1 MFGLSDTSLFA
12 NRPTRKPQ
20 RSSTRKSSSRR
31 RRSTISQLI
40 GERLE
45 DRRVLA
51 SYIVNTAADVVAE
64 DGMVSLR
71 EAILSANN
79 NAAENA
85 DTVAGDS
92 GATITDTIEFA
103 EGLTTITLGSELAIS
118 DSVAISLGDSTSQTI
133 SGGNASRIFS
143 IVANGETGAATSVSI
158 SGLTLSD
165 GIADSGGAIFVST
178 GQTLSLD
185 SVTLTDNVA
194 TGSGPDA
201 GGGALFNDGG
211 IVTVVDSTISGNTA
225 AASASVAL
233 TGAEEVPMVSTTA
246 SGDATFVYDAAT
258 NTFSID
264 LLVTGLEVADDSD
277 DIPQVT
283 GAHLHLGEVGANGDV
298 IVNLDAAN
306 FTTEDDGGIR
316 LQLTDAAFPA
326 ENVADLIAGG
336 LYINVHSDANPSG
349 EVRGQLVFPTTMGSG
364 GGLFNHGGS
373 LSVTNSTIANNV
385 ASRAGGGIESAGGNL
400 ILTGVDLT
408 DNVAGP
414 EGFASPGNGGGLHI
428 SGMGDA
434 TITNGTV
441 SGNTAAREG
450 GGLWNSVGI
459 MTIDGTTIT
468 GNTASGDAADD
479 GGGGV
484 FNNGG
489 TLTVS
494 NATITGNTADGTL
507 GSGGGIFSTAGN
519 VTVNST
525 QIGGANAADGNTAN
539 RAGGGIEVVDGKV
552 TLNFGTDVSS
562 NHAGI
567 NGGGLHSTGAA
578 VVTSN
583 LAIFASN
590 TADSEGGG
598 LWNSSTGTLDINGGA
613 ISSNVASGDESDNGG
628 GGVFNDGGSVT
639 IDDAAIAQNVAD
651 GTAGSGGGIL
661 NDGGS
666 LTIGGVTNIANNR
679 ANRAGGGIEATAG
692 STTILTGVKLDSN
705 SAGVSPATAAPG
717 NGGGLHISG
726 SGNATITGGTVDNNT
741 AASEG
746 GGLWN
751 DSGTMIVTGT
761 TITNNTASGMNDD
774 NGGGG
779 LFNNG
784 GTLEISDATITG
796 NSSDG
801 PRGGG
806 GGVMNVAMGVLDIS
820 GTTISNNTA
829 TGTMMGDGGGAVLN
843 IDGSVTIND
852 SILSGNTA
860 LGTSGS
866 GGAILSRAG
875 SLTVSDSTIAGNSA
889 NRAGGGIELGRA
901 TVVLTNVVIG
911 GDEASDGNSVAGV
924 GANPGNGGGIHTT
937 FETNITI
944 TGGRIQ
950 NNSAVEGGGLW
961 NSGTGSLTV
970 DGTTIADN
978 TAVRGGGVFQ
988 DETST
993 TQTFTVDLQTLN
1005 AAYGSTASGTATIT
1019 LDTSAVT
1026 GPESGVATIR
1036 VQIDADG
1043 LQDLSGVTGGVH
1055 VAHIHGQFAGNA
1067 FKPLAEQGGGL
1078 FFSGEGGT
1086 AADSVAPTT
1095 ADDGAK
1101 NIDESE
1107 RFGEA
1112 TDYLD
1117 FFEGRPDYGPVVLN
1131 LTNEQLASAPD
1142 GTGPLTFFFQE
1153 LAAGNIPADAFP
1165 NGTEFTR
1172 DTTYTFDL
1180 SDADERRQYNN
1191 LSPLEARE
1199 IVLHG
1204 LTVPTEI
1211 SDAIDGATGASVGSP
1226 TAGVALGN
1234 GMSFRRTA
1242 PVAAGEI
1249 VATSGSTT
1257 ITNSTLSGNTASGDD
1272 ATDGGGGIH
1281 NLGSLTVTDSTI
1293 TTNVASGSSG
1303 SGGGVANA
1311 GTATLSNTMIT
1322 SNTANRAGGGIEA
1335 FGDSSTTLTGVN
1347 LDSNNAGISPATA
1360 APGNGGGL
1368 HISGSGNATI
1378 TGGTVDNNTAASEG
1392 GGLWNGGGTMTV
1404 DGTSITGNVASGDD
1418 ADNGGGGIFNN
1429 GGELIVVSAMIT
1441 GNVADGTSGSG
1452 GGILN
1457 LGTASF
1463 VDTTISGNTANRA
1476 GGGVEVTSGSTT
1488 TFQSVTLNTN
1498 VAGPADTAAPGN
1510 GGGLHISGDGVV
1522 SIADTTVDGNTA
1534 ANEGGG
1540 LWNSPAGTL
1549 DVQGSTVSN
1558 NSSGDGG
1565 GIFNQ
1570 GTTGDITVTNS
1581 SVAGNTASVAGGGI
1595 ASEGAN
1601 VTLTSVTIA
1610 DNTAATG
1617 GGISA
1622 GTSVVTAIN
1631 SLIADNNATTS
1642 PDLDGALTSNGNNL
1656 IGDTTGTTLIGSDA
1670 SDVLD
1675 VDPLLAALA
1684 DNGGPTQTIAL
1695 LTDSPA
1701 LDAGVAAGLMTDQRG
1716 IARPQGPAIDIGA
1729 FESDL
1734 AATEDPTTLSIAPT
1748 TADQNEGDSG
1758 TTAFTFTITR
1768 GGNTQGETTVQYTVS
1783 GTGSDP
1789 ATQTDFDGGVFP
1801 TGTVSFSDGEFTQLL
1816 TINVLGDNGI
1826 EQDERF
1832 SVTLSNP
1839 SGNTTIA
1846 TAVANGTILDDDF
1859 VEIQTNIFVPR
1870 FIARPHVIPGNNAPT
1885 AIIFQ
1890 AVSSTIVT
1898 VTPVATASAS
1908 ETFRISD
1915 GNTNPISSFTNGVAT
1930 ATIEAGELYAVVFE
1944 AQTSQRIYTI
1954 RSSAGE
1960 DALLNTSP
1968 TNIFQPTDTNGSGET
1983 TAVDALLV
1991 INELNRQDSGGE
2003 GEPLLNAAS
2012 NFLDVNRD
2020 AKVSPLDALTVINHL
2035 NSQNRTPSSSEGEL
2049 VVAPALETNPG
2060 SSSLVM
2066 TTDEGALDAFFAE
2079 DELPQNPVSFDTLA
2093 PSPTLVVTEAQTDSI
2108 FNDQEYS
2115 NSSLDAELAIDIEL
2129 LASGS

>member
-233 TGAEEVPMVSTTA
+233 TGAEEVPMVSTTT

-264 LLVTGLEVADDSD
+264 LLVTGLEVADESD
-277 DIPQVT
+277 DIPLVT

-364 GGLFNHGGS
+364 GGLFNRGGS

-400 ILTGVDLT
+400 TLTGVDLT

-428 SGMGDA
+428 SGMGDV
-434 TITNGTV
+434 TITNGIV

-494 NATITGNTADGTL
+494 NATITGNAADGTL
-507 GSGGGIFSTAGN
+507 GSGGGIFSTAGD
-519 VTVNST
+519 VTVGST
-525 QIGGANAADGNTAN
+525 QIGGANAAVGNTAN

-639 IDDAAIAQNVAD
+639 IDDAAIALNVAD

-705 SAGVSPATAAPG
+705 NAGV
-717 NGGGLHISG
+717 
-726 SGNATITGGTVDNNT
+726 
-741 AASEG
+741 
-746 GGLWN
+746 
-751 DSGTMIVTGT
+751 
-761 TITNNTASGMNDD
+761 
-774 NGGGG
+774 
-779 LFNNG
+779 
-784 GTLEISDATITG
+784 
-796 NSSDG
+796 
-801 PRGGG
+801 
-806 GGVMNVAMGVLDIS
+806 
-820 GTTISNNTA
+820 
-829 TGTMMGDGGGAVLN
+829 
-843 IDGSVTIND
+843 
-852 SILSGNTA
+852 
-860 LGTSGS
+860 
-866 GGAILSRAG
+866 
-875 SLTVSDSTIAGNSA
+875 
-889 NRAGGGIELGRA
+889 
-901 TVVLTNVVIG
+901 
-911 GDEASDGNSVAGV
+911 
-924 GANPGNGGGIHTT
+924 
-937 FETNITI
+937 
-944 TGGRIQ
+944 
-950 NNSAVEGGGLW
+950 
-961 NSGTGSLTV
+961 
-970 DGTTIADN
+970 
-978 TAVRGGGVFQ
+978 
-988 DETST
+988 
-993 TQTFTVDLQTLN
+993 
-1005 AAYGSTASGTATIT
+1005 
-1019 LDTSAVT
+1019 
-1026 GPESGVATIR
+1026 
-1036 VQIDADG
+1036 
-1043 LQDLSGVTGGVH
+1043 
-1055 VAHIHGQFAGNA
+1055 
-1067 FKPLAEQGGGL
+1067 
-1078 FFSGEGGT
+1078 
-1086 AADSVAPTT
+1086 
-1095 ADDGAK
+1095 
-1101 NIDESE
+1101 
-1107 RFGEA
+1107 
-1112 TDYLD
+1112 
-1117 FFEGRPDYGPVVLN
+1117 
-1131 LTNEQLASAPD
+1131 
-1142 GTGPLTFFFQE
+1142 
-1153 LAAGNIPADAFP
+1153 
-1165 NGTEFTR
+1165 
-1172 DTTYTFDL
+1172 
-1180 SDADERRQYNN
+1180 
-1191 LSPLEARE
+1191 
-1199 IVLHG
+1199 
-1204 LTVPTEI
+1204 
-1211 SDAIDGATGASVGSP
+1211 
-1226 TAGVALGN
+1226 
-1234 GMSFRRTA
+1234 
-1242 PVAAGEI
+1242 
-1249 VATSGSTT
+1249 
-1257 ITNSTLSGNTASGDD
+1257 
-1272 ATDGGGGIH
+1272 
-1281 NLGSLTVTDSTI
+1281 
-1293 TTNVASGSSG
+1293 
-1303 SGGGVANA
+1303 
-1311 GTATLSNTMIT
+1311 
-1322 SNTANRAGGGIEA
+1322 
-1335 FGDSSTTLTGVN
+1335 
-1347 LDSNNAGISPATA
+1347 SPATA

-1404 DGTSITGNVASGDD
+1404 DGTSISGNVASGDD

-1429 GGELIVVSAMIT
+1429 GGELIVVSAIIT

-1452 GGILN
+1452 GGSLN

-1463 VDTTISGNTANRA
+1463 VNTTISGNTANRA

-1488 TFQSVTLNTN
+1488 TFQSVTLNFN

-1510 GGGLHISGDGVV
+1510 GGGLHISGNGVV

-1549 DVQGSTVSN
+1549 DVLRSTVSN

-1581 SVAGNTASVAGGGI
+1581 TIAGNTASVAGGGI

-1617 GGISA
+1617 GGVSA

-1631 SLIADNNATTS
+1631 SLIADNHATTS
-1642 PDLDGALTSNGNNL
+1642 PDLDGTLTSNGNNL

-1675 VDPLLAALA
+1675 MDPLLAALA

-1695 LTDSPA
+1695 LTGSPA

-1758 TTAFTFTITR
+1758 ATAFTFTITR

-1783 GTGSDP
+1783 GTGSSP
-1789 ATQTDFDGGVFP
+1789 AAQTDFDGGVFP
-1801 TGTVSFSDGEFTQLL
+1801 TGTVSFADGEVTQLL

-1839 SGNTTIA
+1839 SGDTTIA

-1908 ETFRISD
+1908 ETFRILD

-1983 TAVDALLV
+1983 TAVDALQV
-1991 INELNRQDSGGE
+1991 INELNRQDSVGE
-2003 GEPLLNAAS
+2003 GEPLLSAAS

-2079 DELPQNPVSFDTLA
+2079 DELPQNPVSFETLA
-2093 PSPTLVVTEAQTDSI
+2093 PSPTLVATEAQTDSI

-2115 NSSLDAELAIDIEL
+2115 NSSLDAELSVDIEL